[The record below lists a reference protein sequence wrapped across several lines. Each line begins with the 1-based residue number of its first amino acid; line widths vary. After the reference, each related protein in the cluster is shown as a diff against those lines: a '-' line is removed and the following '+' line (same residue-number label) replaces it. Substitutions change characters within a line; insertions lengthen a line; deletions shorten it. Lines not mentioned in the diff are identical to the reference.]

1 MTGLAG
7 VARHSTEDDSPP
19 TSAGRGGDGTAEL
32 AAAEGAAAEVDGE
45 AAAEVLGLAVSVS
58 ASVACDEA
66 VDGDADPEDGVDDE
80 DAGALGPWKS
90 LQVSVRNVSP
100 LAVTLNAVGVMVYL
114 TPSLLTTKELVDVCL
129 AGAISLA
136 PSLTRTPRYSK
147 EPSADLQMATREDP
161 VVPKST
167 AVSGL
172 EHRAVELT

>member
-1 MTGLAG
+1 VTVLAG
-7 VARHSTEDDSPP
+7 VALHSTEDEPPP
-19 TSAGRGGDGTAEL
+19 TSAGRGGSGTAEL
-32 AAAEGAAAEVDGE
+32 AAGAEVDGV
-45 AAAEVLGLAVSVS
+45 AAAEVLGSAV
-58 ASVACDEA
+58 AVAGDVA
-66 VDGDADPEDGVDDE
+66 GDVAFDGDGEPEDDE
-80 DAGALGPWKS
+80 DAGASGPWKS

-100 LAVTLNAVGVMVYL
+100 LAVTLNAVGVMVYF
-114 TPSLLTTKELVDVCL
+114 TPSLLTTKVLVDVCL

-147 EPSADLQMATREDP
+147 APSAVLQIATREDW

>member
-1 MTGLAG
+1 VIGVAG
-7 VARHSTEDDSPP
+7 VARHSTEDEPPP
-19 TSAGRGGDGTAEL
+19 TSAGRGGNGTAEL
-32 AAAEGAAAEVDGE
+32 AAAEGAGAGVDGE
-45 AAAEVLGLAVSVS
+45 AAAEVDGEPAAEVLG
-58 ASVACDEA
+58 EA
-66 VDGDADPEDGVDDE
+66 VAGDE

-90 LQVSVRNVSP
+90 LQVSVRYVSP
-100 LAVTLNAVGVMVYL
+100 LAVTLNAVGVMVYF
-114 TPSLLTTKELVDVCL
+114 TPSLLTTKVLVDVCL

-147 EPSADLQMATREDP
+147 EPSADLQIATREDW

>member
-1 MTGLAG
+1 M
-7 VARHSTEDDSPP
+7 ARHSTEDEPPP

-32 AAAEGAAAEVDGE
+32 AAAEGAGAEVDG
-45 AAAEVLGLAVSVS
+45 AAEVLGLAV
-58 ASVACDEA
+58 ACDVAGDVA

-80 DAGALGPWKS
+80 DAGASGPWKS

-100 LAVTLNAVGVMVYL
+100 LAVTLNAVGVMVYF
-114 TPSLLTTKELVDVCL
+114 TPSLLTTKVLVDVCL

-147 EPSADLQMATREDP
+147 EPSADLQMATREVP

>member
-1 MTGLAG
+1 M
-7 VARHSTEDDSPP
+7 ARHSTDDDSPP
-19 TSAGRGGDGTAEL
+19 TSAGRGGNGTAEL
-32 AAAEGAAAEVDGE
+32 AAVEGAGAEVDGE
-45 AAAEVLGLAVSVS
+45 AAAEVLGLAV
-58 ASVACDEA
+58 AGDVAGA
-66 VDGDADPEDGVDDE
+66 VAVDDGDADPEDGVDDE

-100 LAVTLNAVGVMVYL
+100 LAVTLNAVGVMVYF
-114 TPSLLTTKELVDVCL
+114 TPSLLTTKVLVDVCL

>member
-1 MTGLAG
+1 VAGAAG
-7 VARHSTEDDSPP
+7 VACHSRADDSPP
-19 TSAGRGGDGTAEL
+19 TSAGRGGNGTAEL

-45 AAAEVLGLAVSVS
+45 AAAEVLAVSVS
-58 ASVACDEA
+58 VACDVA

-100 LAVTLNAVGVMVYL
+100 LAVTLNAVGVMVYF
-114 TPSLLTTKELVDVCL
+114 TPSLLTTKVLVDVCL

>member
-1 MTGLAG
+1 
-7 VARHSTEDDSPP
+7 VARHSTDDDSPP
-19 TSAGRGGDGTAEL
+19 TSAGRGGNGTAEL
-32 AAAEGAAAEVDGE
+32 AAAEGVGAEVDGE
-45 AAAEVLGLAVSVS
+45 AAAEVLGVAV
-58 ASVACDEA
+58 AGDVACAVAGDVS

-100 LAVTLNAVGVMVYL
+100 LAVTLNAVGVMVYF
-114 TPSLLTTKELVDVCL
+114 TPSLLTTKVLVDVCL

>member
-1 MTGLAG
+1 MLAG
-7 VARHSTEDDSPP
+7 VARHSTEDEPPP
-19 TSAGRGGDGTAEL
+19 TSAGRGGSGTAEL
-32 AAAEGAAAEVDGE
+32 AAGAEVDGV
-45 AAAEVLGLAVSVS
+45 AAAEVLGSAV
-58 ASVACDEA
+58 AVAGDVA
-66 VDGDADPEDGVDDE
+66 FDGDVDPADGVDD
-80 DAGALGPWKS
+80 DAGASGPWKS

-100 LAVTLNAVGVMVYL
+100 LAVTLNAVGVMVYF
-114 TPSLLTTKELVDVCL
+114 TPSLLTTKVLVDVCL

-147 EPSADLQMATREDP
+147 APSAVLQIATREDP

>member
-1 MTGLAG
+1 M
-7 VARHSTEDDSPP
+7 ARHSTEDEPPP
-19 TSAGRGGDGTAEL
+19 TSAGRGGNGTAEL
-32 AAAEGAAAEVDGE
+32 AAAEGAGAEVDG
-45 AAAEVLGLAVSVS
+45 AAEVLGLAV
-58 ASVACDEA
+58 ACDVAGDVA

-100 LAVTLNAVGVMVYL
+100 LAVTLNAVGVMVYF
-114 TPSLLTTKELVDVCL
+114 TPSLLTTKVLVDVCL

-147 EPSADLQMATREDP
+147 EPSADLQMATREVP

>member
-1 MTGLAG
+1 MAG
-7 VARHSTEDDSPP
+7 VAHHSTEDEPPP
-19 TSAGRGGDGTAEL
+19 TSAGRGGSGTAEL
-32 AAAEGAAAEVDGE
+32 AAAEGAGAEVDGE
-45 AAAEVLGLAVSVS
+45 AAAEVLGLAVAGDV
-58 ASVACDEA
+58 A
-66 VDGDADPEDGVDDE
+66 VDVAFDGDVDPADGVDDE
-80 DAGALGPWKS
+80 DAGASGPWKS

-100 LAVTLNAVGVMVYL
+100 LAVTLNAVGVMVYF
-114 TPSLLTTKELVDVCL
+114 TPSLLTTKVLVDVCL

-147 EPSADLQMATREDP
+147 APSAVLQIATREDW

>member
-1 MTGLAG
+1 MLAG
-7 VARHSTEDDSPP
+7 VAHHSTEDEPPP
-19 TSAGRGGDGTAEL
+19 TSAGRGGSGTAEL
-32 AAAEGAAAEVDGE
+32 AAGAEVDGV
-45 AAAEVLGLAVSVS
+45 AAAEVLGLAV
-58 ASVACDEA
+58 AVAGDVA
-66 VDGDADPEDGVDDE
+66 GDAAFDGDVDPADGVDDE
-80 DAGALGPWKS
+80 DAGASGPWKS

-100 LAVTLNAVGVMVYL
+100 LAVTLNAVGVMVYF
-114 TPSLLTTKELVDVCL
+114 TPSLFTTKVLVEVCL

-147 EPSADLQMATREDP
+147 EPSADLQIATREDW

>member
-1 MTGLAG
+1 VTGLAG
-7 VARHSTEDDSPP
+7 VARHSTDDDSPP
-19 TSAGRGGDGTAEL
+19 TSAGRGGNGTAEL
-32 AAAEGAAAEVDGE
+32 AAVEGAGAEVDGE
-45 AAAEVLGLAVSVS
+45 AAAEVLGLAV
-58 ASVACDEA
+58 AGAVAGDVA

-100 LAVTLNAVGVMVYL
+100 LAVTLNAVAVMVYF
-114 TPSLLTTKELVDVCL
+114 TPSLLTTKVLVDVCL

-147 EPSADLQMATREDP
+147 EPSADSQMATREDW

>member
-1 MTGLAG
+1 MLAG
-7 VARHSTEDDSPP
+7 VALHSTEDEPPP
-19 TSAGRGGDGTAEL
+19 TSAGRGGSGTAEL
-32 AAAEGAAAEVDGE
+32 AAGAEVDGV
-45 AAAEVLGLAVSVS
+45 AAAEVLGSAV
-58 ASVACDEA
+58 AVAGDVA
-66 VDGDADPEDGVDDE
+66 DDVAFDGDVEPEDDE
-80 DAGALGPWKS
+80 DAGASGPWKS

-100 LAVTLNAVGVMVYL
+100 LAVTLNAVGVMVYF
-114 TPSLLTTKELVDVCL
+114 TPSLLTTKVLVDVCL

-147 EPSADLQMATREDP
+147 APSAVLQIATREDP

>member
-1 MTGLAG
+1 VTG
-7 VARHSTEDDSPP
+7 VARHSSDDEPPP
-19 TSAGRGGDGTAEL
+19 TSAGRGGNGTAEL

-45 AAAEVLGLAVSVS
+45 AAAEVLGVAVAGDV
-58 ASVACDEA
+58 A

-80 DAGALGPWKS
+80 DAGASGPWKS

-100 LAVTLNAVGVMVYL
+100 LAVTLNAVGVMVYF
-114 TPSLLTTKELVDVCL
+114 TPSLLTTKVLVDVCL

-147 EPSADLQMATREDP
+147 EPSADLQMATREDW